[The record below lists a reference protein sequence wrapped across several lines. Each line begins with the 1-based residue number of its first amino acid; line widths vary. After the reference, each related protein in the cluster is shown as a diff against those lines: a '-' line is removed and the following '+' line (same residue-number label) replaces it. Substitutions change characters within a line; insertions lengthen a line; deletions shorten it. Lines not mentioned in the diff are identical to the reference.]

1 CALPIFFRHAL
12 KAGSKRRTSRTS
24 FQKQIGLEMKGN
36 SASIGAEPLGS
47 KITSRT
53 WYRIL
58 WVVEII
64 AIVIATFVVTV
75 PIQDYALREF
85 KEWLSR
91 PSPEALSAF
100 RNKQQEESRLRM
112 TIAAP
117 FVTLAIL
124 LALPLY
130 RLRPK
135 SKS

>member
-1 CALPIFFRHAL
+1 M
-12 KAGSKRRTSRTS
+12 
-24 FQKQIGLEMKGN
+24 EGN
-36 SASIGAEPLGS
+36 SAYIAAEPRRS
-47 KITSRT
+47 KITNRI
-53 WYRIL
+53 WYRVL

-64 AIVIATFVVTV
+64 AIVIATFVVIV

-85 KEWLSR
+85 KEWLSH
-91 PSPEALSAF
+91 PLPEAFTAF
-100 RNKQQEESRLRM
+100 RNKQQEESCLRM

-130 RLRPK
+130 RWRPN

>member
-1 CALPIFFRHAL
+1 
-12 KAGSKRRTSRTS
+12 
-24 FQKQIGLEMKGN
+24 MKGN

-85 KEWLSR
+85 KEWLGR

-112 TIAAP
+112 IIAAP

>member
-1 CALPIFFRHAL
+1 
-12 KAGSKRRTSRTS
+12 
-24 FQKQIGLEMKGN
+24 MKGN

-91 PSPEALSAF
+91 PSPKHCRHFATN
-100 RNKQQEESRLRM
+100 NK
-112 TIAAP
+112 
-117 FVTLAIL
+117 
-124 LALPLY
+124 
-130 RLRPK
+130 K
-135 SKS
+135 SPASV

>member
-1 CALPIFFRHAL
+1 
-12 KAGSKRRTSRTS
+12 
-24 FQKQIGLEMKGN
+24 MKGN
-36 SASIGAEPLGS
+36 SASIGAEPHGS
-47 KITSRT
+47 KITNRT
-53 WYRIL
+53 WYRVL

-85 KEWLSR
+85 KAWVSH
-91 PSPEALSAF
+91 PSPEAFTAF